1 MTDKSILI
9 STLLLV
15 FFSVVIAVN
24 AQREFGGVPFTTE
37 RDIELNLQE
46 LNTLFLYDNVRA
58 LKNRSDL
65 YGTYIHALPIIDKP
79 RKSKQSF
86 NLTSIA
92 NDIAISK
99 IELPK
104 GYLSYL
110 RLDDYQLPKGAKL
123 FVTEVETGKVHGA
136 YTRGNNRDAGRL
148 ILGPFVGSYVLEYNG
163 LHESVEQLPFRLNQV
178 YGHTGDV
185 GAMEL
190 GYGTSFD
197 CMININCEEGR
208 DYGEAANGVVRIR
221 MVADEGIAFCT
232 GSLMNNTAEDQTPY
246 VLSAYHCENPAGI
259 DFNPLYDMWL
269 FDFIYE
275 GNSCAN
281 PNQEPQ
287 FVTVQGAEKLADW
300 EDTDMLLVRITDPV
314 PISANAYFNGWDATD
329 DYLPRESHLLHHPNG
344 DIKKIAQDF
353 DSLRI
358 DIDPRPW
365 DNGTVTPSRSH
376 YRSEFD
382 NSTYQP
388 GSSGGPLFDNNQRVI
403 GQLHG
408 GPRSDEF
415 CTIAIAY
422 SGRLSESWNSGDS
435 SADRLKDWL
444 DPLDLGVI
452 QLDGLNSDAQEQL
465 VEFKGRVVTP
475 DGISISNVS
484 VSLAGDQ
491 QFEFYTGDDGRF
503 VFDNLS
509 SKGTFTFSLDKDI
522 NVGNGLTSL
531 DVIIITNHILDKV
544 PLSNIFQELAADVS
558 GDGRVSSL
566 DLVQITNVILG
577 RQSTFPNNTSWR
589 FEPEVLQMSGSDIST
604 SSVELVVIGFKMGDV
619 NNSADPRR

>member
-1 MTDKSILI
+1 MTDKPIFFSILFVAFI
-9 STLLLV
+9 SILTT
-15 FFSVVIAVN
+15 VN
-24 AQREFGGVPFTTE
+24 GQREFGGVPFTKE
-37 RDIELNLQE
+37 RNLELSSLD
-46 LNTLFLYDNVRA
+46 LNTLTLQDKVRA
-58 LKNRSDL
+58 LKNRNDIA
-65 YGTYIHALPIIDKP
+65 GTNIHALPIIDQSLKTKP
-79 RKSKQSF
+79 NLK
-86 NLTSIA
+86 LTSIA
-92 NDIAISK
+92 EDIAVSK
-99 IELPK
+99 VELPE

-110 RLDDYQLPKGAKL
+110 RLDDYHLPKGAKL
-123 FVTEVETGKVHGA
+123 FVTELETGMVHGA

-148 ILGPFVGSYVLEYNG
+148 ILGPYVGSYMIEYNG
-163 LHESVEQLPFRLNQV
+163 FHTSVDQLPFKINQV
-178 YGHTGDV
+178 YGHTGDI

-208 DYGEAANGVVRIR
+208 DFGEVANGVVRIR

-232 GSLMNNTAEDQTPY
+232 GSLMNNTAEDQAPY

-259 DFNPLYDMWL
+259 EFNPQYDMWL
-269 FDFIYE
+269 FDFIFE

-287 FVTVQGAEKLADW
+287 FVTVQGAEKLAEW
-300 EDTDMLLVRITDPV
+300 EDTDMMLVRITDPI
-314 PISANAYFNGWDATD
+314 PISANAYFNGWDITE
-329 DYLPRESHLLHHPNG
+329 DYLPAETHLIHHPNG

-353 DSLRI
+353 DSLKL
-358 DIDPRPW
+358 DIDPRSW
-365 DNGTVTPSRSH
+365 DNGTVSPSRSH

-388 GSSGGPLFDNNQRVI
+388 GSSGAPLFDDNQRVI

-422 SGRLSESWNSGDS
+422 SGRLSESWNSGES
-435 SADRLKDWL
+435 SADRLKEWL
-444 DPLDLGVI
+444 DPLDLGVT
-452 QLDGLNSDAQEQL
+452 QLDGRNSDAQEQL

-491 QFEFYTGDDGRF
+491 QFEFFTGDDGRF

-509 SKGTFTFSLDKDI
+509 TKGTFTFSLDKDI

-531 DVIIITNHILDKV
+531 DVIMITNHILDKV
-544 PLSNIFQELAADVS
+544 PLSNIFQELSADVS
-558 GDGRVSSL
+558 GDGRISSL
-566 DLVQITNVILG
+566 DLVQITNIILG